1 VPSVA
6 GTKRSAD
13 DFDILSASSS
23 KKQKLDANGA
33 AGSNGDKGP
42 NGPIDLSDDEIEI
55 L

>member
-23 KKQKLDANGA
+23 KKQKLDANGP